1 MHLSTEVALDFSE
14 NRSISAEV
22 VFDSFTE
29 TGMTGVRGSESPA
42 RQIVIRADEFD
53 IHIKIWSDESRKQMI
68 GQVLPRNSHNFAGGG
83 RFHLLQNGE
92 RVESAVIDEIG
103 EFFFTDVPEGVLSI
117 EIELPHIT
125 VIGALNFPEAD

>member
-1 MHLSTEVALDFSE
+1 MHLSTEVALDFSK

-22 VFDSFTE
+22 VFDSFIE
-29 TGMTGVRGSESPA
+29 TGRIGVRGSESPA

-53 IHIKIWSDESRKQMI
+53 IHIKIWNDESRKQMI
-68 GQVLPRNSHNFAGGG
+68 GQVLPRNSHSFAGGG

-92 RVESAVIDEIG
+92 CVDSAVIDETG

-117 EIELPHIT
+117 QIELPHIT